1 MEMFVYLMVR
11 KKSLRLRLKDSM
23 LSTTQNSSEILEWFE
38 NNSFSE
44 GEILE
49 LELLNSDVEKIGY
62 KAFVDLAQLFYM
74 KMLTPHIKDDHITIL
89 RFYKLHQESSFHK
102 AEQSC
107 EKYGVESE
115 FFKIDK
121 TSQFSFLYHYKEALK
136 FVNIKEK
143 MRVLNLGINKADEFV
158 VIKEMLT
165 CKEFETKEFVGI
177 DYSSSAIE
185 YAKKSFSYPNVE
197 FIVHDINTLEALNL
211 GRFDLIISIG
221 TLQSSSIDFN
231 LMFMNVY
238 QNHLEKGGSIILGFP
253 NCRWIDGEMIYGS
266 KAPNYKFSE
275 MSLVLKDIHFCKK
288 YLQQKGYRV
297 VVTGKDYLF
306 LSARKIGV

>member
-1 MEMFVYLMVR
+1 MILDC
-11 KKSLRLRLKDSM
+11 KAKSS
-23 LSTTQNSSEILEWFE
+23 STILAYFEKNTLQESET
-38 NNSFSE
+38 
-44 GEILE
+44 LE
-49 LELLNSDVEKIGY
+49 LELLDSDIEKIGY
-62 KAFVDLAQLFYM
+62 KAFIDLAQLFFM
-74 KMLTPHIKDDHITIL
+74 KMLTPLVKDDEITVL
-89 RFYKLHQESSFHK
+89 RFYKLHQETSFHK

-143 MRVLNLGINKADEFV
+143 TRVLNLGINKADEFA
-158 VIKEMLT
+158 VIKNMLT
-165 CKEFETKEFVGI
+165 CKEFEEKEFVGI
-177 DYSSSAIE
+177 DYSASAIK
-185 YAKKSFSYPNVE
+185 YAKENFAYANVE
-197 FIVHDINTLEALNL
+197 FITHDINALDELDL

-231 LMFMNVY
+231 LMFMNLY
-238 QNHLEKGGSIILGFP
+238 QNYLVKGGSIILGFP
-253 NCRWIDGEMIYGS
+253 NCRWIDGEMIYGA

-288 YLQQKGYRV
+288 YLQQKKCRV

-306 LSARKIGV
+306 LSARKIGENK